1 MKISSIV
8 ASAKNGV
15 IGYNNQIPWYLP
27 ADLKFFKKITQHH
40 HIIMGRKCFESIGN
54 PLPNRTNIGITRPPF
69 FIVSGC
75 IIAHSIDEA
84 LQIAA
89 DNGETEAFI
98 IGGGEI
104 YKQSMDY
111 WDKLYWTEVDIKPQG
126 DVFFPK
132 MDLSDWTL
140 ISKDCHDIDEKNEH
154 AYCFN
159 IYERK

>member
-1 MKISSIV
+1 MIVSSIV
-8 ASAKNGV
+8 ATAKNSV
-15 IGYNNQIPWYLP
+15 IGHNNQIPWYLP
-27 ADLKFFKKITQHH
+27 ADLKFFKKMTQHH

-54 PLPNRTNIGITRPPF
+54 PLPNRTNIIVTRSPF
-69 FIVSGC
+69 FIVTGC
-75 IIAHSIDEA
+75 IVAHSIDEA

-89 DNGETEAFI
+89 DNDETEAFI

-104 YKQSMDY
+104 YNQSIDY
-111 WDKLYWTEVDIKPQG
+111 WDKIYWTEVDIEPAG

-132 MDLSDWTL
+132 LNMEEWKLQ
-140 ISKDCHDIDEKNEH
+140 SKECHEVDEKNEH